1 MSNEKMKNIIGG
13 SLAGTAEAII
23 TWPFEN
29 LKTQMQF
36 QGNQQ
41 NIRQTAVGFHR
52 FFFLIF
58 RKLFRDFMRMI
69 TPKIIYRLKI
79 LLEIQ
84 I

>member
-36 QGNQQ
+36 QGN
-41 NIRQTAVGFHR
+41 TKLP
-52 FFFLIF
+52 LIF
-58 RKLFRDFMRMI
+58 IKLVG
-69 TPKIIYRLKI
+69 
-79 LLEIQ
+79 
-84 I
+84 

>member
-1 MSNEKMKNIIGG
+1 MSNEKIKNIIGG

-41 NIRQTAVGFHR
+41 NIRQTAAN
-52 FFFLIF
+52 IF
-58 RKLFRDFMRMI
+58 NLFI
-69 TPKIIYRLKI
+69 
-79 LLEIQ
+79 
-84 I
+84 